1 MKYKRLDHTV
11 LTVSDVAATVSFYEN
26 VLGMDVI
33 TFDSLQA
40 GRKAL
45 RFGDSKIN
53 IHEYGNEIPPHA
65 QNPGPGT
72 EHLCFIVD
80 DPIADVE
87 HAIRSAGAVI
97 EEGPVERTGALG
109 TILSVY
115 VRDPDGN
122 LIELSNYLD
131 ETAQDIE
138 RVK

>member
-11 LTVSDVAATVSFYEN
+11 LTVSNVEATVQFYEN

-33 TFDSLQA
+33 TFDSLQK

-53 IHEYGNEIPPHA
+53 IHEHGNEIPPHA

-80 DPIADVE
+80 DPIAEVE
-87 HAIRSAGAVI
+87 QAIQSAGGVI
-97 EEGPVERTGALG
+97 EEGPVERVGALG
-109 TILSVY
+109 AILSVY

-122 LIELSNYLD
+122 LIEISNYLNEAATHD
-131 ETAQDIE
+131 GRD
-138 RVK
+138 K